1 MAPAQAS
8 LLTKLDTQ
16 ERVRDFLTNAVASG
30 RASHAYLFLGAPG
43 AGKLD
48 AAWALAQAFLCEQ
61 DGCGSCDSCVRVA
74 RHTHPDVH
82 YYTPESATG
91 YLIAQTR
98 ELLDDVPLAPIRAKA
113 KVYIIDR
120 AEQLRA
126 NTANALLKTLEEPP
140 DGVMFILLGTSADVM
155 LPTIVS
161 RCQCV
166 PFRLVSP
173 AVAAQAVSRATGQ
186 DPARC
191 RMAVAVA
198 GSPTRGIEFLKSAE
212 RQDARRQMVR
222 AIDSLI
228 AADEA
233 DVLSR
238 AKSLIVAVK
247 APLAEV
253 KSTQEKVLE
262 QNADYLS
269 RGALKQLEDRNKRE
283 LNARERSGIMEALAS
298 ARTLMRDV
306 LLTLQF
312 LISESVRGEGAV
324 LLNGKGERF
333 TDELQPRDVVAA
345 AIFNEMEKENSN
357 HVWLSLA
364 PIDEAVIQNHFPNI
378 YEHCLEEGYDV
389 TKEPIPVV
397 PAQHYFMG
405 GVKVNMKSKTTMN
418 NLYAAGET
426 SCNGVHGANRLAS
439 NSLLESLVFAKRAVN
454 DMDFDNTSQC
464 PDFII
469 DNINTSLYTNKEEIA
484 ANYRESVL
492 NEIERAKNETNAKK
506 SA

>member
-8 LLTKLDTQ
+8 LLAKLDTQ

-61 DGCGSCDSCVRVA
+61 DGCGACDSCVRVA

-140 DGVMFILLGTSADVM
+140 EGVMFILLGTSADVM

-173 AVAAQAVSRATGQ
+173 TVAAQAVSRATGQ
-186 DPARC
+186 DLARC

-198 GSPTRGIEFLKSAE
+198 GSPTRGIEL
-212 RQDARRQMVR
+212 
-222 AIDSLI
+222 
-228 AADEA
+228 
-233 DVLSR
+233 
-238 AKSLIVAVK
+238 
-247 APLAEV
+247 P
-253 KSTQEKVLE
+253 
-262 QNADYLS
+262 
-269 RGALKQLEDRNKRE
+269 
-283 LNARERSGIMEALAS
+283 S
-298 ARTLMRDV
+298 ARMLAAKWSAPSIRSSLPTRLMCSAAPSRSSSP
-306 LLTLQF
+306 LRRR
-312 LISESVRGEGAV
+312 S
-324 LLNGKGERF
+324 
-333 TDELQPRDVVAA
+333 PRSSPHR
-345 AIFNEMEKENSN
+345 KRCS
-357 HVWLSLA
+357 
-364 PIDEAVIQNHFPNI
+364 
-378 YEHCLEEGYDV
+378 
-389 TKEPIPVV
+389 
-397 PAQHYFMG
+397 
-405 GVKVNMKSKTTMN
+405 SKTPTTCRV
-418 NLYAAGET
+418 E
-426 SCNGVHGANRLAS
+426 H
-439 NSLLESLVFAKRAVN
+439 
-454 DMDFDNTSQC
+454 
-464 PDFII
+464 
-469 DNINTSLYTNKEEIA
+469 
-484 ANYRESVL
+484 
-492 NEIERAKNETNAKK
+492 
-506 SA
+506 

>member
-1 MAPAQAS
+1 MAPAQTS
-8 LLTKLDTQ
+8 LLAKLDTQ
-16 ERVRDFLTNAVASG
+16 QRVRDFLTNAIASG

-61 DGCGSCDSCVRVA
+61 DGCGSCDGCVRVA

-140 DGVMFILLGTSADVM
+140 EGVMFILLGTSADVM

-228 AADEA
+228 AA
-233 DVLSR
+233 
-238 AKSLIVAVK
+238 VK

-306 LLTLQF
+306 LLTLQ
-312 LISESVRGEGAV
+312 
-324 LLNGKGERF
+324 
-333 TDELQPRDVVAA
+333 DEAADVVNEDVRDTIGRLAA
-345 AIFNEMEKENSN
+345 ATN
-357 HVWLSLA
+357 VAGATRAL
-364 PIDEAVIQNHFPNI
+364 EAVATAERNI
-378 YEHCLEEGYDV
+378 ARNV
-389 TKEPIPVV
+389 TP
-397 PAQHYFMG
+397 Q
-405 GVKVNMKSKTTMN
+405 
-418 NLYAAGET
+418 
-426 SCNGVHGANRLAS
+426 LAIEVM
-439 NSLLESLVFAKRAVN
+439 L
-454 DMDFDNTSQC
+454 FDIRKALKC
-464 PDFII
+464 
-469 DNINTSLYTNKEEIA
+469 
-484 ANYRESVL
+484 R
-492 NEIERAKNETNAKK
+492 
-506 SA
+506 

>member
-1 MAPAQAS
+1 MAPAQTS
-8 LLTKLDTQ
+8 LLAKLDTQ

-140 DGVMFILLGTSADVM
+140 EGVMFILLGTSADVM

-173 AVAAQAVSRATGQ
+173 AVAAHAVSRATGQ
-186 DPARC
+186 DIARC

-212 RQDARRQMVR
+212 RQDAAVRWSVPSTHSLPPTRPTCSAAPSRSSSPLRRR
-222 AIDSLI
+222 SPR
-228 AADEA
+228 
-233 DVLSR
+233 SSPHR
-238 AKSLIVAVK
+238 
-247 APLAEV
+247 
-253 KSTQEKVLE
+253 
-262 QNADYLS
+262 
-269 RGALKQLEDRNKRE
+269 KRC
-283 LNARERSGIMEALAS
+283 S
-298 ARTLMRDV
+298 
-306 LLTLQF
+306 
-312 LISESVRGEGAV
+312 
-324 LLNGKGERF
+324 
-333 TDELQPRDVVAA
+333 
-345 AIFNEMEKENSN
+345 
-357 HVWLSLA
+357 
-364 PIDEAVIQNHFPNI
+364 
-378 YEHCLEEGYDV
+378 
-389 TKEPIPVV
+389 
-397 PAQHYFMG
+397 
-405 GVKVNMKSKTTMN
+405 SKTPTTCRV
-418 NLYAAGET
+418 E
-426 SCNGVHGANRLAS
+426 H
-439 NSLLESLVFAKRAVN
+439 
-454 DMDFDNTSQC
+454 
-464 PDFII
+464 
-469 DNINTSLYTNKEEIA
+469 
-484 ANYRESVL
+484 
-492 NEIERAKNETNAKK
+492 
-506 SA
+506 